1 MKTTTMRTN
10 MPTTAPTQISIIK
23 ETKPFPLPPNFS
35 TNGALAGDM
44 TGLRDGALA
53 GDMTDLRDGAL
64 AGDMTDLRELK
75 LELKVQEFK

>member
-23 ETKPFPLPPNFS
+23 ETEPFPLPPNS
-35 TNGALAGDM
+35 CTN
-44 TGLRDGALA
+44 
-53 GDMTDLRDGAL
+53 GAL

-75 LELKVQEFK
+75 LEVKVQEDKRKIR